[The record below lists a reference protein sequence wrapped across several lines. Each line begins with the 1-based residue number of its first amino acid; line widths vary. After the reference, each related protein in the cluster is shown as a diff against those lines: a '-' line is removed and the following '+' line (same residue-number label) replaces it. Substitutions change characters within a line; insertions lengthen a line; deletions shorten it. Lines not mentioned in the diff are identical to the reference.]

1 MNRPISTTTH
11 GVIDYVTVGTLAT
24 LPRVLKWN
32 PRLTNLLSGS
42 AASILGYS
50 LLTDYELSLRKMIP
64 MKTHL
69 ALDGVSALLVGA
81 APFIARERRKDAI
94 FALLGIAVCE
104 ATVTALTR
112 TRPTVKSRIA
122 RLLGRQAPIPVLAKT
137 GWQIGKQ
144 SKPSTISRATAAL
157 TKLT

>member
-32 PRLTNLLSGS
+32 PALTNLLSGS

-50 LLTDYELSLRKMIP
+50 LLTDYELSLSKMIP

-69 ALDGVSALLVGA
+69 ALDGA
-81 APFIARERRKDAI
+81 APFIAGERRKDAI
-94 FALLGIAVCE
+94 FIMLGIAVFE

-112 TRPTVKSRIA
+112 TQPTMKSRIA
-122 RLLGRQAPIPVLAKT
+122 CLLGRQVNIPVLAKT

-144 SKPSTISRATAAL
+144 SKPSTISRATAVLA
-157 TKLT
+157 KLT

>member
-50 LLTDYELSLRKMIP
+50 LLTDYELSLAKIVP

-69 ALDGVSALLVGA
+69 ALDGVSALLAGT
-81 APFIARERRKDAI
+81 APLIARERRKDAI
-94 FALLGIAVCE
+94 FTMLGVAIFA
-104 ATVTALTR
+104 ATVTMLTR
-112 TRPTVKSRIA
+112 TQPTVKSRTV
-122 RLLGRQAPIPVLAKT
+122 RFLGRKVSVPALTKG

-144 SKPSTISRATAAL
+144 TKPSTISRATAVLA
-157 TKLT
+157 KLT